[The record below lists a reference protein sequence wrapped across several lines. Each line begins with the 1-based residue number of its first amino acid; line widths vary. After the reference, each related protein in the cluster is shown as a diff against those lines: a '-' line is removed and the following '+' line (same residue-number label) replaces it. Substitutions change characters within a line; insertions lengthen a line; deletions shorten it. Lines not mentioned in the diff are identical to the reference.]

1 MIERRDLLS
10 VRVKGHYTDV
20 FFAEHDNF
28 DTDEFMCIVL
38 EIYEDEDKMP
48 IYDVLPLNIRLERGQ
63 KVYVTKQEFT
73 IKKLS

>member
-1 MIERRDLLS
+1 
-10 VRVKGHYTDV
+10 
-20 FFAEHDNF
+20 
-28 DTDEFMCIVL
+28 MCIVL

-63 KVYVTKQEFT
+63 KIYVTKQEFT